1 MTALSYVLVWA
12 GGVFR
17 GAGRPAR
24 HTSKAHEDPE
34 TTPRLVDL
42 PWTMLAPGV
51 LLTAGTAALAL
62 LPGRAVTGAVEAFT
76 HGYRAAVLHG
86 GHVPPHGHPL
96 ELWTAGDIAAASSRR
111 RWPWRSAGRA
121 PAASA
126 RPRRCSPSSSSSG
139 ASASRAGG
147 AGRGDPGRG

>member
-24 HTSKAHEDPE
+24 HPSKAHEDPE
-34 TTPRLVDL
+34 TTPRPVGL

-62 LPGRAVTGAVEAFT
+62 LPGRAVTGAVEAST
-76 HGYRAAVLHG
+76 RGYRAAVLHG

-96 ELWTAGDIAAASSRR
+96 VLWTAGDIGGGVLAAALAVAFG
-111 RWPWRSAGRA
+111 WPGTRGLRPPA
-121 PAASA
+121 PVLALLQL
-126 RPRRCSPSSSSSG
+126 PWG
-139 ASASRAGG
+139 
-147 AGRGDPGRG
+147 